1 MASAGTAHSIGSIVQ
16 VRGRDWVVTAN
27 DGEILQLKPLSG
39 GEEEA
44 GAIHLGVE
52 GALIKEAHFPPP
64 SPDQSSD
71 LIGGKLLR
79 DAARLALRSGAGPFR
94 SMGRL
99 SVRPRPYQFV
109 PLIMALK
116 LDTTRLLI
124 ADDVGIGKTIEAGL
138 VASELLS
145 RGDAKRICV
154 LCPPHL
160 CDQWQEELREKF
172 HIYAEVVRS
181 STIAKLDQTTPHGHS
196 LYEYFPHLIISI
208 DFAKGDRHRPLLL
221 QHCPDLVI
229 VDEAHTAADPGHK
242 GSTDQQQRHVLLKE
256 VAKDESRHLLL
267 LTATPHSG
275 VEASFQSLLGLLDP
289 KFLGFSLQEP
299 SEAQRRELA
308 KHIVQRRRGDIDEK
322 WLGTSDQERPFP
334 KRVPPF
340 EDTYR
345 LSAEYGALFNDVLE
359 FTKQTVK
366 ATGLSETR
374 QRARYWAAL
383 SLLRCL
389 MSSPAAAK
397 QAFYSRQDALKS
409 SSTDEAEVEEEVR
422 VRETMD
428 PLFEYDVIDSV
439 PDAATNLAKADLSQT
454 DRSKLRDFLQ
464 RADGLVTS
472 GKDPKIEKTAEVIV
486 DWLKKGHRPI
496 VFCRFVATAKYVA
509 EQLEQRIRARYSTFR
524 ATAVSGE
531 TGGGEERRAAIEA
544 LVDPD
549 KGGTEKRVLVATDCL
564 SEGINLQE
572 HFDAILHYDLPWNP
586 NRLEQREGRVDR
598 FGQQR
603 PEVRT
608 LVLFS
613 EDNPID
619 GIVLN
624 VLLRKARQIYKDLGI
639 SVPVPSDSES
649 VMKAVVKAV
658 FEGWRGE
665 DSQQLR
671 LGLPEMNTVQ
681 VLHENWDRNAD
692 REKERRSR
700 FAQHTINPEEVARE
714 IEATDTVLGD
724 PEAVRHFMLNAA
736 QRLKFSMRKHDG
748 YYELDPAGLPAEI
761 RERLGWRKPIKTV
774 FVSPPPKDIEGAVVL
789 GRNHPLVA
797 FLSDRI
803 LGKAFL
809 PKDEPDYCR
818 SGAAYTGAVKARTV
832 IALLRVRY
840 QIQRRNQGEQFAE
853 EVITVASR
861 AEGTGLTWSDPN
873 DPAMLAVLA
882 SAQAAGNISPQ
893 EKQQRIARALE
904 ELQSSSGQLKSIAEA
919 RATELEASYD
929 RLKGTLGGGRVKVK
943 LSDRSPDLLGV
954 YVLLPGGNA

>member
-1 MASAGTAHSIGSIVQ
+1 M
-16 VRGRDWVVTAN
+16 
-27 DGEILQLKPLSG
+27 
-39 GEEEA
+39 
-44 GAIHLGVE
+44 
-52 GALIKEAHFPPP
+52 
-64 SPDQSSD
+64 
-71 LIGGKLLR
+71 
-79 DAARLALRSGAGPFR
+79 
-94 SMGRL
+94 
-99 SVRPRPYQFV
+99 
-109 PLIMALK
+109 
-116 LDTTRLLI
+116 LI

-138 VASELLS
+138 IAGELLS

-172 HIYAEVVRS
+172 HLYAEVVRS
-181 STIAKLDQTTPHGHS
+181 STIAKLDRSTPHGRS

-208 DFAKGDRHRPLLL
+208 DFAKSDRHKPLLL
-221 QHCPDLVI
+221 EHCPDLVI

-242 GSTDQQQRHVLLKE
+242 GSTDQQQRHALLRE
-256 VAKDESRHLLL
+256 IAKDQSKHLLL

-289 KFLGFSLQEP
+289 KFLTINLQEP
-299 SEAQRRELA
+299 SEAQRRDLA

-322 WLGTSDQERPFP
+322 WLGSSDQERPFP

-345 LSAEYGALFNDVLE
+345 LSAEYGALFNDVLA
-359 FTKQTVK
+359 FTRQTVK
-366 ATGLSETR
+366 ATGLAETR

-397 QAFYSRQDALKS
+397 QAFYSRQEALPAPS
-409 SSTDEAEVEEEVR
+409 QEREVDEEVR

-428 PLFEYDVIDSV
+428 PLFEYDVIDAV
-439 PDAATNLAKADLSQT
+439 PEAATDLAKADLSQT

-464 RADGLVTS
+464 RAEGIVAS
-472 GKDPKIEKTAEVIV
+472 GKDPKIDKAAEIIV

-509 EQLEQRIRARYSTFR
+509 EQLEQRVRSRYSTFR

-531 TGGGEERRAAIEA
+531 TGGDEERRAAIEA
-544 LVDPD
+544 LVDPA

-564 SEGINLQE
+564 SEGVNLQE
-572 HFDAILHYDLPWNP
+572 HFDAVLHYDLPWNP

-603 PEVRT
+603 QEVRT

-624 VLLRKARQIYKDLGI
+624 VLIRKARQIYKDLGI

-658 FEGWRGE
+658 FDGWRGE

-671 LGLPEMNTVQ
+671 LDLPEMNTVK

-700 FAQHTINPEEVARE
+700 FAQHTINPDEVAKE

-736 QRLKFSMRKHDG
+736 QRLKFSLQKRDG
-748 YYELDPAGLPAEI
+748 YYELDPAGLPQEI
-761 RERLGWRKPIKTV
+761 RDRLGWQKPMKAV

-809 PKDEPDYCR
+809 PKDEHDFCR
-818 SGAAYTGAVKARTV
+818 SGAAYTGAVKTRTV
-832 IALLRVRY
+832 IAILRVRY

-853 EVITVASR
+853 EVITVASQ
-861 AEGTGLTWSDPN
+861 AEGTGLIWSGAN
-873 DPAMLAVLA
+873 DPAMLAVL
-882 SAQAAGNISPQ
+882 SSVQAAGNISPQ
-893 EKQQRIARALE
+893 EKQQRITKALE
-904 ELQSSSGQLKSIAEA
+904 ELQSDSEKLKKIADS
-919 RATELEASYD
+919 RAVELEASYD
-929 RLKGTLGGGRVKVK
+929 RLKGTLGGGRVKVR
-943 LSDRSPDLLGV
+943 LSDQSPDLLGV

>member
-1 MASAGTAHSIGSIVQ
+1 MQ
-16 VRGRDWVVTAN
+16 VRGRDWVVTSN
-27 DGEILQLKPLSG
+27 DGEVLGLKPLSG

-44 GAIHLGVE
+44 SAIHLGVE
-52 GALIKEAHFPPP
+52 GSLVKETIFPPP

-71 LIGGKLLR
+71 LIAGKLLR

-94 SMGRL
+94 AMGRL

-116 LDTTRLLI
+116 LDTARLLI

-138 VASELLS
+138 VAAELIA

-181 STIAKLDQTTPHGHS
+181 STIAKLDRATPHGQS
-196 LYEYFPHLIISI
+196 LYQYYPHVIISI
-208 DFAKGDRHRPLLL
+208 DFAKSDRHKPLLL

-229 VDEAHTAADPGHK
+229 VDEAHTAADAGHR
-242 GSTDQQQRHVLLKE
+242 GSADQQQRHVLLRE
-256 VAKDESRHLLL
+256 VAKDQTKHLLL

-289 KFLGFSLQEP
+289 DFLRFNLQEP
-299 SEAQRRELA
+299 SEAQRRQLA
-308 KHIVQRRRGDIDEK
+308 RHIVQRRRGDIDEK
-322 WLGTSDQERPFP
+322 WLGASDDSRPFP

-340 EDTYR
+340 ESTYR
-345 LSAEYGALFNDVLE
+345 LSSEYGTLFNDVLA
-359 FTKQTVK
+359 FTKQTVT

-389 MSSPAAAK
+389 MSSPAAAQ
-397 QAFYSRQDALKS
+397 QAFYARQDALKS
-409 SSTDEAEVEEEVR
+409 SDEAELDEDVR
-422 VRETMD
+422 LRETMD
-428 PLFEYDVIDSV
+428 PLFEYDVIDAV
-439 PDAATNLAKADLSQT
+439 PEAATDLAKADLSQT
-454 DRSKLRDFLQ
+454 DRGKLRDFLR
-464 RADGLVTS
+464 RADELVAS
-472 GKDPKIEKTAEVIV
+472 GKDPKIDRAAEIIA

-509 EQLEQRIRARYSTFR
+509 EQLQQWIRNQYATFR

-531 TGGGEERRAAIEA
+531 TGGDEERRAAIEA
-544 LVDPD
+544 LVDSE

-572 HFDAILHYDLPWNP
+572 HFDAVLHYDLPWNP

-624 VLLRKARQIYKDLGI
+624 VLIRKARQIYKDLGI

-658 FEGWRGE
+658 FEGWRGQ

-671 LGLPEMNTVQ
+671 LDLPEMNTVKMM
-681 VLHENWDRNAD
+681 HENWERNAD
-692 REKERRSR
+692 REKGAPLPICPVHHQSRRSC
-700 FAQHTINPEEVARE
+700 
-714 IEATDTVLGD
+714 
-724 PEAVRHFMLNAA
+724 
-736 QRLKFSMRKHDG
+736 QRD
-748 YYELDPAGLPAEI
+748 
-761 RERLGWRKPIKTV
+761 
-774 FVSPPPKDIEGAVVL
+774 
-789 GRNHPLVA
+789 
-797 FLSDRI
+797 
-803 LGKAFL
+803 
-809 PKDEPDYCR
+809 
-818 SGAAYTGAVKARTV
+818 
-832 IALLRVRY
+832 
-840 QIQRRNQGEQFAE
+840 
-853 EVITVASR
+853 
-861 AEGTGLTWSDPN
+861 
-873 DPAMLAVLA
+873 
-882 SAQAAGNISPQ
+882 
-893 EKQQRIARALE
+893 
-904 ELQSSSGQLKSIAEA
+904 
-919 RATELEASYD
+919 
-929 RLKGTLGGGRVKVK
+929 
-943 LSDRSPDLLGV
+943 
-954 YVLLPGGNA
+954 